1 MLLVTPLSLMAT
13 TQLNNSLRFFEGDIL
28 LPPSWGVDYDN
39 IEHSLPLNKRWARGV
54 VPYKIKDTFKQ
65 NEIRI
70 IQKAMEEMREEH
82 KNYSGK
88 RYVLEDLMDEITMMP
103 TII

>member
-13 TQLNNSLRFFEGDIL
+13 TQLNNSLHFFEGDIL

-39 IEHSLPLNKRWARGV
+39 IENSLPLSHRWAGGV

-70 IQKAMEEMREEH
+70 IQKAMEEMREGY
-82 KNYSGK
+82 KK
-88 RYVLEDLMDEITMMP
+88 LFRKKKLFIIITFIGEGI
-103 TII
+103 TI

>member
-1 MLLVTPLSLMAT
+1 MAT

-39 IEHSLPLNKRWARGV
+39 IENSLPLNKRWPGGV

-70 IQKAMEEMREEH
+70 IQKAMEEMREGYKKLFRKKKLFIIKTFIGE
-82 KNYSGK
+82 G
-88 RYVLEDLMDEITMMP
+88 IT
-103 TII
+103 I